1 MPTKAGSAT
10 SFLEVAIPILSKT
23 YKHEVSSRWSI
34 LVYISLSWNCLCG
47 GGSLGEALSCKN
59 HLPDG
64 GAMGFACFQSP
75 PLVAVSHC
83 RLLMDN
89 IRLFGGWLIC
99 CRFFTGILPRK
110 LSCPLK
116 NSGWTTTFL
125 LKWPLFRGH
134 VRFQGCISTGQSDF
148 VRNRSNLQSADRSTS
163 LTYMTRHE
171 SINSYIYQLVLG
183 STCNNQQTLDL
194 KKNNKQADFRT
205 MALRLRYRTPCASSG
220 PSHDS
225 AQRKIA
231 IHA

>member
-1 MPTKAGSAT
+1 MG
-10 SFLEVAIPILSKT
+10 EV
-23 YKHEVSSRWSI
+23 
-34 LVYISLSWNCLCG
+34 
-47 GGSLGEALSCKN
+47 LSCKN

-64 GAMGFACFQSP
+64 GAISFACFQSP
-75 PLVAVSHC
+75 TGRRFQHPTVWGMVDMLS
-83 RLLMDN
+83 
-89 IRLFGGWLIC
+89 
-99 CRFFTGILPRK
+99 FFTGILPRK
-110 LSCPLK
+110 LRCPLK

-148 VRNRSNLQSADRSTS
+148 VRNRSNLPLCGSIHIINDS
-163 LTYMTRHE
+163 MTRHE
-171 SINSYIYQLVLG
+171 SINSYIYQLV
-183 STCNNQQTLDL
+183 QLDPPAKINKHWIL
-194 KKNNKQADFRT
+194 KKTTNKQTFGLGLDIGFFSTDFRT